1 MKKWSLVVWEKLCL
15 PKHDG
20 GLCLKDLVTL
30 SRALGEK
37 LLWRWVL
44 GGK

>member
-1 MKKWSLVVWEKLCL
+1 MKKWSLVVWEKLRL
-15 PKHDG
+15 PKHNG
-20 GLCLKDLVTL
+20 GLGLRDLLTL

-44 GGK
+44 GEK